1 MLTDRNL
8 LENARNLRRGM
19 TKEERKLWYAFLR
32 KHQQP
37 FRRQF
42 IIENYILDFY
52 CPSAK
57 LAIEIDGAQH
67 YSDEALVYDQNR
79 TDRLNQL
86 GIMVLRFTNVDIQRR
101 FQAVCELIDFEVKG
115 RM

>member
-1 MLTDRNL
+1 
-8 LENARNLRRGM
+8 M
-19 TKEERKLWYAFLR
+19 TKEERKLWYTFL
-32 KHQQP
+32 KPYQP
-37 FRRQF
+37 SFRRQF
-42 IIENYILDFY
+42 IIEKYILDFY

-67 YSDEALVYDQNR
+67 YSDEALEYDQNR
-79 TDRLNQL
+79 TNRLNRL

-101 FQAVCELIDFEVKG
+101 FQAVRELIDFEVKG